1 MAQVSAPDEGL
12 GSDAVVVSANPARV
26 WANSTF
32 SAFQFPVYR
41 IVWWGSFIGF
51 LAFNMAA
58 TTQSVVAYDLTG
70 SNRAVGMVMFGQGIA
85 MLMFNPFGGAI
96 ADRFNKRFLIILT
109 QTVIGGVILAIAILM
124 ATGMISIFWLA
135 VGSFAT
141 GAMFAVLGPTRTS
154 LLADVV
160 SSERIG
166 NAMALLQVGGNF
178 GRICAPFLAGALLAW
193 PLLGPTGT
201 YFFIASMFIFVL
213 FTMSH
218 IPSSPPRGGRT
229 TSVLEDVRLGLS
241 YTRRNS
247 RLLHSVISYYCMT
260 ALGYSFWVVMPGFV
274 KDDLGVGTTGLGA
287 MLGMTALGGLIGSVL
302 VASLAD
308 SKRAPLYL
316 KSASALVAVSL
327 FAVGFAPSF
336 LLVMMIMV
344 LVGVGVSAFQTL
356 NNSIALRQ
364 ADPRYYGRVMGLMQ
378 IAWGLINLLS
388 LPTGFIADAIGE
400 RAVLSG
406 AGLILGV
413 VVLGLALWDRRL
425 SANERAAELT
435 SPISR
440 NGS

>member
-1 MAQVSAPDEGL
+1 
-12 GSDAVVVSANPARV
+12 
-26 WANSTF
+26 
-32 SAFQFPVYR
+32 
-41 IVWWGSFIGF
+41 
-51 LAFNMAA
+51 
-58 TTQSVVAYDLTG
+58 
-70 SNRAVGMVMFGQGIA
+70 
-85 MLMFNPFGGAI
+85 
-96 ADRFNKRFLIILT
+96 
-109 QTVIGGVILAIAILM
+109 
-124 ATGMISIFWLA
+124 
-135 VGSFAT
+135 
-141 GAMFAVLGPTRTS
+141 
-154 LLADVV
+154 
-160 SSERIG
+160 
-166 NAMALLQVGGNF
+166 
-178 GRICAPFLAGALLAW
+178 
-193 PLLGPTGT
+193 
-201 YFFIASMFIFVL
+201 
-213 FTMSH
+213 
-218 IPSSPPRGGRT
+218 
-229 TSVLEDVRLGLS
+229 
-241 YTRRNS
+241 
-247 RLLHSVISYYCMT
+247 MT